1 MTVSDLLRAIK
12 KRLRNQKATIANDM
26 VEGRMSDLSA
36 YHKNVGVA
44 EGLEQACEI
53 IDEMLKK
60 LDEGD
65 E

>member
-12 KRLRNQKATIANDM
+12 KRLRDQKATIANDM

>member
-12 KRLRNQKATIANDM
+12 KRLRDQKTTIANDM
-26 VEGRMSDLSA
+26 VEGRMSDLLA

>member
-12 KRLRNQKATIANDM
+12 KRLRDQKATIANDM
-26 VEGRMSDLSA
+26 VQGRMSDLSA

-44 EGLEQACEI
+44 DGLEQACEI

>member
-12 KRLRNQKATIANDM
+12 KSLRDKKATIANDM
-26 VEGRMSDLSA
+26 VEGSMSDLSA

>member
-12 KRLRNQKATIANDM
+12 KRLRDQKATIANDM
-26 VEGRMSDLSA
+26 VQGRMSDLSA

>member
-12 KRLRNQKATIANDM
+12 KRLRDQKTTIANDM